1 MQGERYCLHRSAF
14 SMVFMLAS
22 GQMRRESRMAERWSQ
37 NLFAESGL
45 DVESCDVLTV
55 LFKAKPTNRI
65 LILVS
70 SSSMGSY
77 HSFSGRIVIS
87 VAWSMTLYR

>member
-1 MQGERYCLHRSAF
+1 MEGERYCLHWSAF

-22 GQMRRESRMAERWSQ
+22 GQMRRKSRVAERWSQ

-55 LFKAKPTNRI
+55 LLQGQTNK
-65 LILVS
+65 
-70 SSSMGSY
+70 
-77 HSFSGRIVIS
+77 
-87 VAWSMTLYR
+87 